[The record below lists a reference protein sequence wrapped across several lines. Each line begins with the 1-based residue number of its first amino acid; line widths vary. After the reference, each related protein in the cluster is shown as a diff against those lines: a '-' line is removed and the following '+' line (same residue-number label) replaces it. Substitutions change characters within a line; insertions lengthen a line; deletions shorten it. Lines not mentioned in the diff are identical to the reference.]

1 MISVFHPSL
10 HRIAGAERVCLDIIE
25 AVSRSHDT
33 RLFVIDPSV
42 DEDTRHTLDAQGVE
56 IRTLRAAN
64 RISQR
69 GPLSKFT
76 KLVANIEL
84 SVAETGTQL
93 ISTKWLLFIP
103 RSHGVYFHNPERIWK
118 LDQPTWWVLRPVYL
132 LMKLY
137 LKLLHTLFEVT
148 VVVNSRWTREELR
161 KQGFEADTVVYPKIH
176 QSMSG
181 EFTGGGRIL
190 TLGRL
195 VPDKRL
201 IPIIEVVSALIEDF
215 PGTEL
220 AVVGFEGDPEYEREL
235 RRLETTHEWLEV
247 KKNVHADTLS
257 RLLDESDVYVHGKH
271 AEHYGMSVAE
281 ALISG
286 CVCLVHDSGG
296 QVEIVGGD
304 PAYTYTDDVDLA
316 AKLARILDGD
326 QDAIDTQQLE
336 ALRSQIEVQRQEFA
350 AHINEHLVS

>member
-25 AVSRSHDT
+25 AVSRSRDV

-42 DEDTRHTLDAQGVE
+42 DEEARHTLDDQGVE
-56 IRTLRAAN
+56 VRTLQAAN
-64 RISQR
+64 RISQL
-69 GPLSKFT
+69 GALSKLT
-76 KLVANIEL
+76 KLVANTEL
-84 SVAETGTQL
+84 SFAETGTQL
-93 ISTKWLLFIP
+93 ISTKWLLFTP

-118 LDQPTWWVLRPVYL
+118 LNHPTWWILRPVYL

-137 LKLLHTLFEVT
+137 LKLLHAVFDVE
-148 VVVNSRWTREELR
+148 VVVNSRWTGEALQ
-161 KQGFEADTVVYPKIH
+161 KQGFEADAVVYPKIH

-181 EFTGGGRIL
+181 EFRGGGRIL

-201 IPIIEVVSALIEDF
+201 IPIIEVVSDLFEDF
-215 PGTEL
+215 PDTEL

-235 RRLETTHEWLEV
+235 RRLETAYEWVEV
-247 KKNVHADTLS
+247 RKNVDADTLS
-257 RLLDESDVYVHGKH
+257 RLLGESSVYVHGKY

-304 PAYTYTDDVDLA
+304 PAYTYTDDAELA
-316 AKLARILDGD
+316 AKLAHVLDGD
-326 QDAIDTQQLE
+326 QDAIDVQQLE
-336 ALRSQIEVQRQEFA
+336 ALRRQIEVQRHEFA
-350 AHINEHLVS
+350 DRINEHLVS